1 MIRLL
6 KGVLGI
12 ALLSISLSSVY
23 AAPVHQ
29 EHIFPSTTGAIGK
42 CIGENIRIRTYPDC
56 YARVQDTVSN
66 QKVHVIGQ
74 NEEWYK
80 VTYLDKEGW
89 VSKQL
94 VSVEADAFI
103 PHSRVLGEEIVTYGK
118 QFLGTPY
125 VWGGNDLR
133 TGVDCSGLT
142 KELYGTFDIHISRV
156 SYMQAEDGK
165 TISKDELRPGDLVFF
180 DTSGVNR
187 GNISHVGM
195 YIGNGKFLHADC
207 THGVMI
213 SSLSSNYYR
222 QNYVSSSRIL
232 HV

>member
-1 MIRLL
+1 MRKLL
-6 KGVLGI
+6 KGVFCIG
-12 ALLSISLSSVY
+12 LLSISLSPVY
-23 AAPVHQ
+23 AASMHQ
-29 EHIFPSTTGAIGK
+29 EQIFPASTGVSGECK
-42 CIGENIRIRTYPDC
+42 GENIRIRTYPDI
-56 YARVQDTVSN
+56 YARVQDTVSD
-66 QKVHVIGQ
+66 QEVHVVGQ
-74 NEEWYK
+74 NEQWYK

-89 VSKQL
+89 VSKDY
-94 VSVEADAFI
+94 VEVDEEAFI
-103 PHSRVLGEEIVTYGK
+103 PHSRVLGEEIVIYGK

-142 KELYGTFDIHISRV
+142 KELYETFDINISRV

-195 YIGNGKFLHADC
+195 YIGGGKFLHADC

-213 SSLSSNYYR
+213 SSLSSNYYT